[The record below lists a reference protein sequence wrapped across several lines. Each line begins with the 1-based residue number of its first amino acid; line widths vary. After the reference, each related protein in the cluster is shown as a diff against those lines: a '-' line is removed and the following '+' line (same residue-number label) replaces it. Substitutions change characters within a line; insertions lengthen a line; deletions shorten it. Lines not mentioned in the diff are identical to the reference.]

1 MKSYRY
7 PIQSE
12 MSECGLACVVVC
24 LNEFGSRVELR
35 DLRATFG
42 VSQRGTNVKEV
53 AEICSAVDLV
63 ARGAVEIE
71 AFGKIAKA
79 RIATK
84 AAYDPE
90 NLRLKA

>member
-1 MKSYRY
+1 VGKAIGYGY
-7 PIQSE
+7 LP
-12 MSECGLACVVVC
+12 
-24 LNEFGSRVELR
+24 
-35 DLRATFG
+35 
-42 VSQRGTNVKEV
+42 
-53 AEICSAVDLV
+53 VDLI

-71 AFGKIAKA
+71 AFGKVAAA